1 MAPTGTF
8 STGRFPHFAFVWRIV
23 LAIAVG
29 GIPLPSPAYA
39 QTDAVVISQ
48 IYGGGG
54 NSGATFTHDFVEL
67 FNPGPD
73 PVVLT
78 GWSVQYA
85 KADGAN

>member
-1 MAPTGTF
+1 MAPTGPF
-8 STGRFPHFAFVWRIV
+8 STGRFSHCTFFRHLVSRAV
-23 LAIAVG
+23 LAVAMA
-29 GIPLPSPAYA
+29 GILLPSTTHA
-39 QTDAVVISQ
+39 QSDGVVISQ

-78 GWSVQYA
+78 GWSVMT
-85 KADGAN
+85 